1 MGVGAREETGRDP
14 TEGGAREGTEARE
27 TRELRGSGWGRAPLT
42 GGLGAG
48 RKMGANL
55 VGGGM
60 LERGATLLEGEG
72 VPIPAGSELETRV
85 KGKERDNKGMAKEPW
100 SWSGA
105 PNTGLLMASCSS
117 RRFLARRWRGTNVGG
132 LLEVGGEGAFLG
144 PFPEFGERFEALGI
158 VL

>member
-1 MGVGAREETGRDP
+1 
-14 TEGGAREGTEARE
+14 
-27 TRELRGSGWGRAPLT
+27 
-42 GGLGAG
+42 
-48 RKMGANL
+48 
-55 VGGGM
+55 M

-85 KGKERDNKGMAKEPW
+85 KGKEVDNKGMAKEPW

-117 RRFLARRWRGTNVGG
+117 RRFLARMWRGTNVGG
-132 LLEVGGEGAFLG
+132 LLEVGGEGAFLE